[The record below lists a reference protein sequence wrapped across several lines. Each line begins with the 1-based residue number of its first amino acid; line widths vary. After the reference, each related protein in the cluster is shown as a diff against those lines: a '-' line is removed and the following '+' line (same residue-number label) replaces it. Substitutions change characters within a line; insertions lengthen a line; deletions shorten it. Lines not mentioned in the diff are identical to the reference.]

1 MRCELFDGT
10 PPKLTDVLPCLAL
23 SAVLL
28 CGAVSCTLPGGATG
42 PVDNGHLAAL
52 ADIDVELVVAG
63 GSVVL
68 SGQASGGTAPYV
80 FRWDQNGGPVDVT
93 VDPPTNPE
101 LTVGPLETSGRY
113 TFRLVVTDQ
122 QGRTAMD
129 FVFVEVDAELSP
141 TPQVLVKTNFGD
153 FVIELDAVAAPK
165 HAENLLAYVDEG
177 FYDGVL
183 FHRNACVENT
193 DTGACDPF
201 VLQGGGF
208 ERIDG
213 EIVPKPPTRDPV
225 PSEAD
230 NGLSSSV
237 VYSVA
242 TALVDNDPNSGT
254 SQFFINLK
262 DNGFLDDQGFT
273 TFGMVVTG
281 TDVVDAI
288 VAMERTEGPIHS
300 GEVSLPVEDVIIEE
314 MSRFTP

>member
-1 MRCELFDGT
+1 MFGNTWPSLISVSR
-10 PPKLTDVLPCLAL
+10 CLAV
-23 SAVLL
+23 SVILL
-28 CGAVSCTLPGGATG
+28 LGVVSCTLPGGPTG
-42 PVDNGHLAAL
+42 PVGDGNLTAL
-52 ADIDVELVVAG
+52 AGIDPGLLVVG
-63 GSVVL
+63 GSVQL
-68 SGQASGGTAPYV
+68 TADASGGTAPYV

-93 VDPPTNPE
+93 VSPPTNPE

-122 QGRTAMD
+122 QGRTAED
-129 FVFVEVDAELSP
+129 FVFVEVDAELLT

-183 FHRNACVENT
+183 FHRNACVENA
-193 DTGACDPF
+193 DTGGCDPF
-201 VLQGGGF
+201 VLQGGGV
-208 ERIDG
+208 ERING
-213 EIVPKPPTRDPV
+213 ELVPKVPTRDPV
-225 PSEAD
+225 ESEAG

-242 TALVDNDPNSGT
+242 LALVDNDPNSGT

-273 TFGMVVTG
+273 TFGMVVEG

-288 VAMERTEGPIHS
+288 VAMERTESPILP
-300 GEVSLPVEDVIIEE
+300 GEVSLPVEDVIIEQ
-314 MSRFTP
+314 MSRVAP